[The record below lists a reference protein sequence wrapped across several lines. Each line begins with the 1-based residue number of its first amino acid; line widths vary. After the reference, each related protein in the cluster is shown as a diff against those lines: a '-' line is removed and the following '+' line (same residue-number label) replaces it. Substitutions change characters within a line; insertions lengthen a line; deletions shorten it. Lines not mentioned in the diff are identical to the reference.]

1 MVPVIKSDPDKL
13 EETIK
18 LRSKDA
24 VTLLS
29 RLFITVP
36 SKSSQLN
43 EFIGIGSS
51 ICMFLQYHIYLLKK
65 KMDTG
70 VGTKKFRYYY

>member
-1 MVPVIKSDPDKL
+1 LKKL
-13 EETIK
+13 Q

-24 VTLLS
+24 VTVLTT
-29 RLFITVP
+29 LFITLL

-43 EFIGIGSS
+43 ELIGIGSS
-51 ICMFLQYHIYLLKK
+51 ICGFLQYHIYLLKK

-70 VGTKKFRYYY
+70 GYKKI